1 MIALLV
7 AVGLAAFALGV
18 IAGIVLAAQALTRMH
33 LAEMERFG
41 NMLSI
46 GSPSQEPP
54 EIVSADP
61 DAAARVRKQ
70 IHDDRVENGMN
81 VLKQRYHDQ
90 GLAITDD
97 EARIQVEA
105 MLLGNPPV

>member
-7 AVGLAAFALGV
+7 AVGLGSFMAGV
-18 IAGIVLAAQALTRMH
+18 VVGILLASQSLTRMH
-33 LAEMERFG
+33 IAEMDRFG
-41 NMLSI
+41 NMLAV
-46 GSPSQEPP
+46 GSPLAEPP

-61 DAAARVRKQ
+61 DAAQRVRQQ
-70 IHDDRVENGMN
+70 IHDDRVANGMD